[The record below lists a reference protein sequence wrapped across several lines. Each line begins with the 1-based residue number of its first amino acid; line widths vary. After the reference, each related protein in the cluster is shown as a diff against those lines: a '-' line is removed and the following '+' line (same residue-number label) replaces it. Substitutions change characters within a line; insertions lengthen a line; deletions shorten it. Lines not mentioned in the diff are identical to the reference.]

1 MKNNSYIHNLKIDDV
16 PWNRLPTTYARATL
30 FPQYFEVLDNMQESD
45 KIEKALDE
53 ISINIEHQST
63 LWYATP
69 FALVFLGRIFI
80 KALNQTEANI
90 NADYIVE
97 RLLEIFDVIAECC
110 CDGEVL
116 EHPEPLPLFE
126 DMLKEEY
133 LWSEIYNEE
142 DDLLR
147 YEEENVF
154 PGNLFYSFYYY
165 SFEVLTT
172 YREEFAKL
180 KDTKFAEIALYI
192 DRKQNN
198 VFQKFNRT

>member
-16 PWNRLPTTYARATL
+16 PWHRLPTTYARATL
-30 FPQYFEVLDNMQESD
+30 FPQYFEVLETMQETD
-45 KIEKALDE
+45 KIEEALNE
-53 ISINIEHQST
+53 IAINIEHQST

-69 FALVFLGRIFI
+69 FALVFLARIFI
-80 KALNQTEANI
+80 KALNQTEINI
-90 NADYIVE
+90 NADYIVK
-97 RLLEIFDVIAECC
+97 RLLEIFAVIAECC

-165 SFEVLTT
+165 SFEVLKT
-172 YREEFAKL
+172 YREEFVKL
-180 KDTKFAEIALYI
+180 EDTKFAEIAKILSS
-192 DRKQNN
+192 RLEGKN
-198 VFQKFNRT
+198 